1 MPPLVLAICLDL
13 LLFLRE
19 LGVIILQKS
28 ACSPWGQMEKT
39 EELKTGQRMGSLK
52 TASSGVKENNARA
65 KTFS

>member
-19 LGVIILQKS
+19 LGVVGVIILQKS

-39 EELKTGQRMGSLK
+39 EE
-52 TASSGVKENNARA
+52 A
-65 KTFS
+65 